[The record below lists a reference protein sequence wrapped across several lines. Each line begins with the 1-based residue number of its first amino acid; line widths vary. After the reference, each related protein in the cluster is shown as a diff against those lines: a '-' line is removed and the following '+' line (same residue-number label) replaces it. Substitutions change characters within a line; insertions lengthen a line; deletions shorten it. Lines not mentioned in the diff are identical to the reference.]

1 MTEEASMT
9 RTAHDLAALIAL
21 TLFVATLV
29 VWLDA
34 FGRFA

>member
-1 MTEEASMT
+1 MT
-9 RTAHDLAALIAL
+9 RPAHDLAALIAL

-34 FGRFA
+34 FRLA

>member
-1 MTEEASMT
+1 MEAPMA
-9 RTAHDLAALIAL
+9 RTANDLAALVAL

-34 FGRFA
+34 FGRYA